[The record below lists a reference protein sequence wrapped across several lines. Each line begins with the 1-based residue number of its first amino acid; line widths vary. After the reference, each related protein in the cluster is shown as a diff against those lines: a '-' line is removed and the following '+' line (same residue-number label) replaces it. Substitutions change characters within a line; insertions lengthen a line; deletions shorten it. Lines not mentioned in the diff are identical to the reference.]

1 MSLFLYLMTG
11 HTPIHTQIRIHC
23 PHTQQ
28 GVPPEQSRS
37 WVRRCQSRCRSSCW
51 DTSQELLQ
59 SSHQQ
64 SVCSRCLQLA
74 SPGSIQTPALEL
86 PEPQWQGEQVGE
98 GRRRRSSQSRS
109 SPSLVR
115 PRSEVLAI
123 QFCLYAPDG
132 QVTSDRVIWLI
143 TKDV

>member
-37 WVRRCQSRCRSSCW
+37 WVRRCRSQCRSSCW

-64 SVCSRCLQLA
+64 SGCSRCLQLA
-74 SPGSIQTPALEL
+74 SPGSIQTALEL
-86 PEPQWQGEQVGE
+86 PESQCQGAQEGE
-98 GRRRRSSQSRS
+98 RRRRRSSQSRS

-115 PRSEVLAI
+115 PGSEVLAI
-123 QFCLYAPDG
+123 QLCLYGPG
-132 QVTSDRVIWLI
+132 RSVTSDRVIWLI